1 MRVPGDEGSKCWY
14 PAIQTVAEA
23 DAPSVRARSL
33 AVESRAEPE
42 VQMPSSHPTVRL
54 GLRCLRRQ
62 SRAYLASK
70 HQRLCQ
76 MASRLSRKGGYPLH
90 CCVGQVS
97 PAATYR
103 NWLWLALRRWFNILA
118 MPSKSNR
125 LPPKLRGRSP
135 WPRGRPSPGPAV
147 FRVRRTA
154 WLALD
159 RWRWRLLT
167 GRASAW
173 TREIITLR
181 GPSPCGSQSLPTTH
195 ESNAGRSGSVPA
207 CLPRPGKAHPAASV
221 TALAAPKTRSSS
233 TVSSVLGPGERRGP
247 I

>member
-1 MRVPGDEGSKCWY
+1 MRVPGHEGSKCWY

-76 MASRLSRKGGYPLH
+76 MPSRLSRKGGYPHH

-118 MPSKSNR
+118 MPSESNR

-167 GRASAW
+167 GRAAGVLGHGKS
-173 TREIITLR
+173 
-181 GPSPCGSQSLPTTH
+181 SPFVAPAHAVRRACQPRMNPT
-195 ESNAGRSGSVPA
+195 
-207 CLPRPGKAHPAASV
+207 PAA
-221 TALAAPKTRSSS
+221 AAAFRLVYPDPEKRTQR
-233 TVSSVLGPGERRGP
+233 PP
-247 I
+247 